1 MKMKL
6 LTTLAVTGL
15 MAAALTV
22 PAQALQDKT
31 IFELGA
37 AEETDFKGL

>member
-1 MKMKL
+1 MQNK
-6 LTTLAVTGL
+6 TSFTAIATGL
-15 MAAALTV
+15 MAAALAV

-37 AEETDFKGL
+37 AQANHSGQ